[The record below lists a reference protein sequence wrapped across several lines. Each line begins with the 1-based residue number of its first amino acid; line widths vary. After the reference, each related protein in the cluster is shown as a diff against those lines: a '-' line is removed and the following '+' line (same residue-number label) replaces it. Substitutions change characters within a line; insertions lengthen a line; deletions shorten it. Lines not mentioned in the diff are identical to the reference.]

1 MNDAEFVGHAL
12 PDKRHQRHYSDDGF
26 WRKVRKYARIAG
38 RGVIERALRLY
49 YAAESPDTPAWART
63 VIFSALGYFI
73 LPADLIPDLVPAAG
87 YTDDLGVLAGAIV
100 TVAAHITPR
109 IRHHARQT
117 CDAWFGPAVRFRLRR
132 PGLLGARGAGA

>member
-12 PDKRHQRHYSDDGF
+12 PEPNEQHRRHYSDGGF
-26 WRKVRKYARIAG
+26 WRKVRRYARTAG

-63 VIFSALGYFI
+63 VIYSSLGYFI
-73 LPADLIPDLVPAAG
+73 LPTDLVPDFLPAAG
-87 YTDDLGVLAGAIV
+87 YTDDLGVLATALA

-109 IRHHARQT
+109 IRHRAKQT
-117 CDAWFGPAVRFRLRR
+117 CDTWLGPDDEADRNTA
-132 PGLLGARGAGA
+132 PNE